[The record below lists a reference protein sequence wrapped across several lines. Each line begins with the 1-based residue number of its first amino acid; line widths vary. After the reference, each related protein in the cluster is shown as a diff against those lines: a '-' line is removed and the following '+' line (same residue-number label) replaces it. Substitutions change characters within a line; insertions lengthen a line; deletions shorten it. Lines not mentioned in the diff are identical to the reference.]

1 MELLTEITIE
11 NLVIGKP
18 KQTKSGSKISTVVY
32 RKDDGSVIKP
42 VFQTPRVRI
51 HYGAR
56 KFDDAGSYTYCIS
69 FATREIDPEID
80 AFAELVDMIDDHL
93 NKTETSISY
102 RRSITTP
109 ANFMK
114 LGMIQDRD
122 GVLTT
127 INRTDGRPV
136 RPEQLTY
143 GMYSDQYITLDS
155 IIYTDSYFAPIWK
168 AHQIIVS
175 PHEKVFLSV
184 CLLDQFK
191 DQQSSSGIIPSL
203 PSLPFPAQ
211 LALPPPPAKPSPAP
225 APAATKFQ
233 KNTSLASLISPDML
247 KSHIEQLKL
256 RKTNESNDSP
266 A

>member
-1 MELLTEITIE
+1 MTTMELLNEITIE

-18 KQTKSGSKISTVVY
+18 KQTKSGTKISSVVY

-42 VFQTPRVRI
+42 VFQTPRVRV

-56 KFDDAGSYTYCIS
+56 RFDDSANFSYCIS
-69 FATREIDPEID
+69 FASRELDPEID
-80 AFAELVDMIDDHL
+80 TFAELIDMIDDHL
-93 NKTETSISY
+93 ASKHSLAY

-114 LGMIQDRD
+114 LGLIQDRD
-122 GVLTT
+122 GVLTS

-143 GMYSDQYITLDS
+143 GIYTDQYITLDS
-155 IIYTDSYFAPIWK
+155 IIYTDTYFTSIWK

-191 DQQSSSGIIPSL
+191 DQQPHQQTQQNTPQL
-203 PSLPFPAQ
+203 
-211 LALPPPPAKPSPAP
+211 LALPPPPVVKPAP

-233 KNTSLASLISPDML
+233 KNTSLAALISPDML
-247 KSHIEQLKL
+247 KSHIEQLRL
-256 RKTNESNDSP
+256 RKETN
-266 A
+266 